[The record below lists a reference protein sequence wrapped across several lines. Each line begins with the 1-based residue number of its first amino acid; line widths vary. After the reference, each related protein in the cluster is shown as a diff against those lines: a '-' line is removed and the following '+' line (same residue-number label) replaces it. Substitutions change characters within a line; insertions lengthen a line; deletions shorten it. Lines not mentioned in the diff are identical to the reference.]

1 MKDAVEYLGYLRAL
15 ILRTPEVRHWQVVRE
30 EAQGTGGLL
39 RYRLELNNGDEVE
52 VFERFEIVAGRPKAT
67 KYSFHWQN
75 AAGQLRKRWDNAA
88 HHPEV
93 STYPHHLHEGA
104 VGLVLPHHPVN
115 LEDLLG
121 FLKEIPPQQS

>member
-15 ILRTPEVRHWQVVRE
+15 ILRTPEVKHWHVVRE
-30 EAQGTGGLL
+30 EAQGSAGLL

-52 VFERFEIVAGRPKAT
+52 VFERFEIVAGRPKVT

-75 AAGQLRKRWDNAA
+75 AAGQLRKRWDSAA

-93 STYPHHLHEGA
+93 PTHPHHLHEGEEGR
-104 VGLVLPHHPVN
+104 VVPHHPLN
-115 LEDLLG
+115 LEDLLV
-121 FLKEIPPQQS
+121 FIR